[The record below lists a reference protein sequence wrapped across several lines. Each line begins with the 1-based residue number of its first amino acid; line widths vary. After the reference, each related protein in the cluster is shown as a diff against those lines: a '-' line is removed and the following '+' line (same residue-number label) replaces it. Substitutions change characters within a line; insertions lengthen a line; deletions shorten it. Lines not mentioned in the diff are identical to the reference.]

1 MTDKIF
7 QELNQKCEAAIDH
20 LHSEYG
26 KIQTGRASAALV
38 ENIMVDSYGS
48 KMPLKGVATI
58 SIPEPKQIAI
68 QPFSR
73 DQVVSVE
80 KAIVE
85 ADIGMMPQSDGVVI
99 RLNLPLLTEERR
111 KDLAKAVHRYAEES
125 RISIRNARH
134 DALGSLKNLEKEKEI
149 SEDELKGHE
158 KKVQEKV
165 DNYNGTV
172 EESSKKKDLD
182 VMTV

>member
-1 MTDKIF
+1 MSDQIF
-7 QELNQKCEAAIDH
+7 SELSTKCDAAIDH

-26 KIQTGRASAALV
+26 KIQTGRASVALV
-38 ENIMVDSYGS
+38 ENIMVDNYGS

-73 DQVVSVE
+73 DQVTNVE
-80 KAIVE
+80 KAIIE
-85 ADIGMMPQSDGVVI
+85 ADIGITPQNDGVVI
-99 RLNLPLLTEERR
+99 RLNLPLLTEDRR
-111 KDLAKAVHRYAEES
+111 KELAKAVHRYAEES

-134 DALGSLKNLEKEKEI
+134 DALGSLKNLEKEKEV

-158 KKVQEKV
+158 KRVQEKV
-165 DNYNGTV
+165 DEYNHTV
-172 EESSKKKDLD
+172 EEAAKKKDSD
-182 VMTV
+182 VMTI